1 MPQQTSP
8 FLESKYGWNYGE
20 SAWNTG
26 MDENLVKMGFMF
38 DGNVDAIT
46 ASLPP
51 VSNGTAYFLTTD
63 NRFYFAVGGIYYSS
77 PCPKYFIFKLKS
89 NGNWYQFNGTS
100 AVQIDNPSQTDARL
114 DAVELTVST
123 LGSAAFED
131 VADLAT
137 QAELDVASAQANSY
151 SDNVLASHVAA
162 LDPHTQ
168 YTTSDEV
175 TAIATPIASSA
186 VTTHEAAPD
195 PHPQYLTQT
204 EGDARYL
211 QMSNTRIFGQRTV
224 TNNTTT
230 IAKTAAVDPTLVS
243 NADYTQVTGI
253 FAALP
258 DGIVSGVTQQ
268 TNSMLINTTGP
279 YEIKIWASFTSSTNN
294 TNVAFKFAVNGV
306 IGTARRPRARVGTTG
321 DRVAVAAHG
330 YINLNAGDVVTLWF
344 ASDTTSNITIEDAV
358 FSVLYLGGFSP

>member
-63 NRFYFAVGGIYYSS
+63 NRFYFAVGGVYYSS

-100 AVQIDNPSQTDARL
+100 AVQIDNPTQTDTRL
-114 DAVELTVST
+114 DAAETTISS
-123 LGSAAFED
+123 LGTAAFED

-151 SDNVLASHVAA
+151 SDGVVATHV
-162 LDPHTQ
+162 
-168 YTTSDEV
+168 
-175 TAIATPIASSA
+175 
-186 VTTHEAAPD
+186 AAPD

-358 FSVLYLGGFSP
+358 FSVLYLGGFSS

>member
-1 MPQQTSP
+1 MPQQTNP
-8 FLESKYGWNYGE
+8 FLETKYGWNYGE
-20 SAWNTG
+20 SGWSSG

-38 DGNVDAIT
+38 DGTVDAIT

-63 NRFYFAVGGIYYSS
+63 NRFYFAVGGVYYSS

-100 AVQIDNPSQTDARL
+100 AVQIDNPTQTDTRL
-114 DAVELTVST
+114 DAAETTIAS
-123 LGSAAFED
+123 LGTAAFED
-131 VADLAT
+131 LADLAT

-151 SDNVLASHVAA
+151 SDGVVATHV
-162 LDPHTQ
+162 
-168 YTTSDEV
+168 
-175 TAIATPIASSA
+175 
-186 VTTHEAAPD
+186 AAPD

-358 FSVLYLGGFSP
+358 FSVIYLGGFSP

>member
-63 NRFYFAVGGIYYSS
+63 NRFYFAVGGVYYSS

-100 AVQIDNPSQTDARL
+100 AVQVDNPTQTDTRL
-114 DAVELTVST
+114 DAAETAIAS

-151 SDNVLASHVAA
+151 SDSVVATHVAA
-162 LDPHTQ
+162 
-168 YTTSDEV
+168 S
-175 TAIATPIASSA
+175 
-186 VTTHEAAPD
+186 D

-358 FSVLYLGGFSP
+358 FSVLYLGGFSS